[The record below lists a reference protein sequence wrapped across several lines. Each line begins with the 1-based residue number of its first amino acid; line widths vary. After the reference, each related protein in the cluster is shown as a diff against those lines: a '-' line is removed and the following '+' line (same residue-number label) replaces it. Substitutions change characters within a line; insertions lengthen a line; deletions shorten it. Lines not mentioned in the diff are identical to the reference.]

1 MSRDGDC
8 KMKRRAFDRIT
19 STVGLL
25 LAVILLIGGG
35 LLTWGGTF
43 ANNQVKDQLAA
54 QKITLPA
61 ATHNPKESADVTA
74 FFKANGG
81 KMMTTGK
88 QAQMYADHYIA
99 FHLQGIGGGKVYS
112 ELSGEEMGVKAALTA
127 DPTNAVLSAKVAV
140 LDGQVNTVFKGESLR
155 GMLLNAYAFWQLG
168 QIAMIASWVTYFGGL
183 LFLILALM
191 GFAHSRRASEEDAI

>member
-1 MSRDGDC
+1 M
-8 KMKRRAFDRIT
+8 
-19 STVGLL
+19 VGLL
-25 LAVILLIGGG
+25 LAGILIIAGG

-54 QKITLPA
+54 QKITLPT
-61 ATHNPKESADVTA
+61 ATHNPKESAAVTA
-74 FFKANGG
+74 FFTANGG
-81 KMMTTGK
+81 KLMTTGK

-112 ELSGEEMGVKAALTA
+112 ELSGEEMGVKAQLTA
-127 DPTNAVLSAKVAV
+127 DPTNTVLSAKVAA
-140 LDGQVNTVFKGESLR
+140 LDGQVNTVFKGEALR

-168 QIAMIASWVTYFGGL
+168 QIAMIASWVTYLGGL

-191 GFAHSRRASEEDAI
+191 GFAHSRRASEDDAI

>member
-1 MSRDGDC
+1 
-8 KMKRRAFDRIT
+8 MKRRAFDRIT

-25 LAVILLIGGG
+25 LAAILFLGGG

-54 QKITLPA
+54 QKITLPT
-61 ATHNPKESADVTA
+61 ATHNPAESASVTA

-99 FHLQGIGGGKVYS
+99 FHLQGIGAGKVYS
-112 ELSGEEMGVKAALTA
+112 ELSGEEMGLKAQLTA
-127 DPTNAVLSAKVAV
+127 DPTNATLSAKVAA

-168 QIAMIASWVTYFGGL
+168 QIAMIASWVTYIGGL

-191 GFAHSRRASEEDAI
+191 GFAHSRRTSEDDAI